1 MTSVSTTA
9 SSTPCWKSDPAERRI
24 GRLWLA
30 ALALVALVLVLLPLR
45 GHAQQHTAEVTQLRL
60 ERGDDGVF
68 LSAAVKFDLPPSVL
82 EVLDKGIAIHFVAEA
97 ELYRERWYWTD
108 QKIAQVARHMRL
120 TYQPL
125 TRRWRLAVSPVPITN
140 AVAGITLNQNF
151 DTLDEALDAVRRIGR
166 LRMGDASEI
175 ADDSPQTVMFRFR
188 LDTSQLPRPFQIG
201 LVGQSD
207 WNVSVERTAKLP
219 VEKLR

>member
-1 MTSVSTTA
+1 M
-9 SSTPCWKSDPAERRI
+9 
-24 GRLWLA
+24 L
-30 ALALVALVLVLLPLR
+30 ALVLVLLPLR
-45 GHAQQHTAEVTQLRL
+45 AQAQARAAEVTQLRL

-125 TRRWRLAVSPVPITN
+125 TRRWRLAVSPFPITT
-140 AVAGITLNQNF
+140 AVAGTTLNQNF

-175 ADDSPQTVMFRFR
+175 PDDSPQTVVFRFR

>member
-1 MTSVSTTA
+1 MTWVSTTA
-9 SSTPCWKSDPAERRI
+9 SSTRCWKSDPAERRSW
-24 GRLWLA
+24 RPWLA
-30 ALALVALVLVLLPLR
+30 ALCLLALVLLLLPLR
-45 GHAQQHTAEVTQLRL
+45 GHAQSHTAEVTQLRL

-68 LSAAVKFDLPPSVL
+68 LSATVKFDLPPSVL

-125 TRRWRLAVSPVPITN
+125 TRRWRLAVSPVPITT

-175 ADDSPQTVMFRFR
+175 PDDSPQTVMFRFR

-207 WNVSVERTAKLP
+207 WNVAVERTAKLP

>member
-9 SSTPCWKSDPAERRI
+9 SSTHCWKSGSAERAPAA
-24 GRLWLA
+24 LWLA
-30 ALALVALVLVLLPLR
+30 VLWLLALVLVLLPLP
-45 GHAQQHTAEVTQLRL
+45 GHAQSHTAEVTQLRL

-97 ELYRERWYWTD
+97 ELYRERWYWAD
-108 QKIAQVARHMRL
+108 QKVAQVARHMRL

-125 TRRWRLAVSPVPITN
+125 TRRWRLNVSPFPITS

-166 LRMGDASEI
+166 LRIGDA
-175 ADDSPQTVMFRFR
+175 ADIPDDGPQTVVFRFR
-188 LDTSQLPRPFQIG
+188 LDTTQLPRPFQIG